1 MNVLRMTLV
10 CGLVLFG
17 VLGSV
22 QAQEKY
28 PTRLIEFVVQSAPG
42 GSADVAA
49 RLYTDELAKALKV
62 PITAVNRAGGAGIQG
77 VTYVTRAEKD
87 GYTLLQGSGTSIII
101 LPLISKEAT
110 YDPLKD
116 LVPLGHFVSVPTVLA
131 VRSDSP
137 FKTLAELIEYARK
150 NPEKLKNSTGGLG
163 TFSYFNLELLCVE
176 TKVKITTIPFK
187 SGGEALPALL
197 GGHVDMA
204 SNTLTT
210 LGPQIAA
217 GKVRGL
223 AITSKKRDP
232 DFPNLPTTAEL
243 GYPNVS
249 FSTWFGVF
257 APAGV
262 PQSVTSVLVPA
273 LEKIFKDPEVV
284 KRAEKAQF
292 TVDYKGPDEFR
303 KFIER
308 EITLASKV
316 AEGAKLAKE

>member
-1 MNVLRMTLV
+1 MSMLRRTWV
-10 CGLVLFG
+10 CGLVLFVFLG
-17 VLGSV
+17 VPE
-22 QAQEKY
+22 AQEKY
-28 PTRLIEFVVQSAPG
+28 PNRLIEFVVQSAPG

-49 RLYTDELAKALKV
+49 RLYSDDLAKVLKV

-77 VTYVTRAEKD
+77 VTYVTRAKKD

-101 LPLISKEAT
+101 LPLTSKEAT

-116 LVPLGHFVSVPTVLA
+116 LVPLGHFVSVPTVIG

-137 FKTLAELIEYARK
+137 FKTLAELIEFARK
-150 NPEKLKNSTGGLG
+150 NPEKLKNSTGGIG

-176 TKVKITTIPFK
+176 NKIKITTIPFK

-243 GYPNVS
+243 GFPNVS

-273 LEKIFKDPEVV
+273 LEKIFKDPDVV

-303 KFIER
+303 KFIEN
-308 EITLASKV
+308 EMALAAKV
-316 AEGAKLAKE
+316 AEAAKLTKE